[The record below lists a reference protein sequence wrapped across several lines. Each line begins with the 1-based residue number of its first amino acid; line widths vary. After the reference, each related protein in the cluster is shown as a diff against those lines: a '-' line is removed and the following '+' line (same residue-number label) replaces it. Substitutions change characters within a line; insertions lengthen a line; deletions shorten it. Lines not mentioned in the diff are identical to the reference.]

1 MKLRLIKSLFVLT
14 LLATAFTGCVNNDK
28 NYDLP
33 AEGIT
38 TYDLVSNATVASV
51 QSSASATPTLY
62 TADNIIE
69 AYVTSSDETGNF
81 YNSISFQT
89 IPTDNTA
96 PIGFS
101 VSVSLKSYMRGF
113 TPGRKV
119 YIKMNGLYTAIANGS
134 LVIGGLYNGAIGRI
148 AESDWN
154 KYLFPAAQIVPEDSF
169 IRVVTLAQAAT
180 DANINTLVE
189 IDNVQFADGSLTR
202 TYYDVDSGGG
212 ATNHNIIATTGGT
225 SRFFRVSSYALFSK
239 NTVPAGRGKIRGVMT
254 KYGTDYQFLA
264 RYETDVR
271 LTNPR
276 TYNFSGAFTENFES
290 YAVSNKVFTN
300 YLNFATLGTKDWI
313 IKSSGGTKFIEMS
326 SFGGSIENNKSY
338 FVVPVDFAAANN
350 FTFQVKAGFYTNG
363 LGLKVYRTTDYV
375 PGMKLADATLYDIT
389 GSFALPTA
397 STTTF
402 ASAGIYAIPAN
413 ITSNGYIVFE
423 YTGTNKASGPPVTT
437 NCDIDN
443 IVVN

>member
-1 MKLRLIKSLFVLT
+1 MNQGAIQLRV
-14 LLATAFTGCVNNDK
+14 
-28 NYDLP
+28 
-33 AEGIT
+33 
-38 TYDLVSNATVASV
+38 
-51 QSSASATPTLY
+51 
-62 TADNIIE
+62 IE
-69 AYVTSSDETGNF
+69 
-81 YNSISFQT
+81 SISQ
-89 IPTDNTA
+89 
-96 PIGFS
+96 
-101 VSVSLKSYMRGF
+101 
-113 TPGRKV
+113 
-119 YIKMNGLYTAIANGS
+119 
-134 LVIGGLYNGAIGRI
+134 I

-290 YAVSNKVFTN
+290 YLLNVKGFTK
-300 YLNFATLGTKDWI
+300 YLNFATVI
-313 IKSSGGTKFIEMS
+313 VP
-326 SFGGSIENNKSY
+326 SF
-338 FVVPVDFAAANN
+338 
-350 FTFQVKAGFYTNG
+350 
-363 LGLKVYRTTDYV
+363 LLKTPNPFHIQKHD
-375 PGMKLADATLYDIT
+375 PL
-389 GSFALPTA
+389 
-397 STTTF
+397 
-402 ASAGIYAIPAN
+402 
-413 ITSNGYIVFE
+413 
-423 YTGTNKASGPPVTT
+423 
-437 NCDIDN
+437 
-443 IVVN
+443 